1 MSEAELAGLV
11 ARSLTGEDALPSG
24 RSGADATQP
33 ARIADALR
41 AAGWTT
47 DWIAAVREAAI
58 QAGHPWP
65 FPVPADLRGTVGA
78 AQLLTASWAVAGELS
93 VGAEVRLRDS
103 SMPLSTHDRALLQ
116 ERPPHHGN
124 VG

>member
-24 RSGADATQP
+24 RPGADATQP

-47 DWIAAVREAAI
+47 DRIAAVREAAI
-58 QAGHPWP
+58 QAGHPGP
-65 FPVPADLRGTVGA
+65 SRYRLVTCA
-78 AQLLTASWAVAGELS
+78 ALS
-93 VGAEVRLRDS
+93 VPRS
-103 SMPLSTHDRALLQ
+103 C
-116 ERPPHHGN
+116 
-124 VG
+124 